1 MIIRYDSE
9 AFRRHEREAL
19 NRAHNFE
26 PCFTKTMNKSK
37 VRHRISSQHIVE
49 TLRKSEISEYFH
61 SLDPPSRV
69 FPKTSTHYYVA
80 IRRNVL
86 LLSLKIFRRLS
97 NLRSERYSDE
107 SYYYLGWEEV
117 HVYVRRGRAGG
128 RVGGTGA
135 GAYRPVQP
143 AQAVFYSTLRLRPG
157 STVGRGAAAN

>member
-1 MIIRYDSE
+1 
-9 AFRRHEREAL
+9 
-19 NRAHNFE
+19 
-26 PCFTKTMNKSK
+26 MNKSK

-49 TLRKSEISEYFH
+49 TLRKSHISEYFH
-61 SLDPPSRV
+61 SLHPPSRV

-107 SYYYLGWEEV
+107 FYYYLGREEI

-135 GAYRPVQP
+135 YRPARP
-143 AQAVFYSTLRLRPG
+143 AQLFFTAPCGCGLQHREPWGRIHTNTVQRSDSMDRTSSTS
-157 STVGRGAAAN
+157 STDPQKQYPICRQ